1 MSLVLQVLTINDEL
15 KDFELLFQLWQQV
28 NQTDLEVV
36 FDFSGCSFLRQN
48 AVAFL
53 GGLARL
59 IESQGRKVSFKWD
72 TLDNRIRINLQQNG
86 FMHIFGEGVKPWEGN
101 SIPYR
106 EDRELDKT
114 GLGDYLSEQWL
125 GRGWVHID
133 QLLKNHI
140 VSTVWEIYANAFE
153 HGQTNIGVFSCGQHY
168 PTLGELKLT
177 VVDFGVGIPRNVRDF
192 LNQTD
197 LSADETLKWAF
208 EPGTTTKHGIARGIG
223 LDSLKQFV
231 RVNEGKLEIFSHNGY
246 VIIDKTQETYQ
257 SSQTFF
263 EGTLVN
269 ITLKCDES
277 YYSLDSLN
285 SEPSEEA
292 LF

>member
-1 MSLVLQVLTINDEL
+1 VSLVLQVLTINDEL
-15 KDFELLFQLWQQV
+15 KDFERLFQLWQQV

-59 IESQGRKVSFKWD
+59 IESQEGKVSFNWD

-133 QLLKNHI
+133 PLLKSRI

-153 HGQTNIGVFSCGQHY
+153 HGQTKIGVFSCGQHY
-168 PTLGELKLT
+168 PNLKELNLT

-192 LNQTD
+192 LKQTD